1 MDERRAR
8 AKSRTSHLMALITCA
23 FIIAIAVYKLLEPMD
38 YPAGDMRNSILFR
51 LGVYG
56 LAMAFA
62 IFGIVSSARWL
73 LADRRR

>member
-8 AKSRTSHLMALITCA
+8 AKSRTSHLMALITSA
-23 FIIAIAVYKLLEPMD
+23 FIIAIAVYKILEPME

>member
-8 AKSRTSHLMALITCA
+8 AKSRTSHLMAVLTCA

-56 LAMAFA
+56 LAMVFS
-62 IFGIVSSARWL
+62 IFGLVSSARWL

>member
-8 AKSRTSHLMALITCA
+8 ARSRTSHLMAVITCG
-23 FIIAIAVYKLLEPMD
+23 FIIAIAMYKFLEPMD

-51 LGVYG
+51 LAVYG
-56 LAMAFA
+56 LALVFA
-62 IFGIVSSARWL
+62 VVGAVSSARWL